1 MHIGL
6 LTADLTHRHG
16 WAHYSLSL
24 IEALQRAGVQV
35 SAVAARNSPPVEG
48 IHAQM
53 LLPSVDPY
61 ERGMLAKMLLA
72 ASPTATALRG
82 CDVIHAAIEPYAP
95 VAALIAGNRPQLVT
109 GHGSYVRISRER
121 RWPVS
126 AIYAWA
132 FQRGTMVCVSQYTA
146 SAVEEVLPN
155 VRTEVVSNGIDVER
169 FADLRHVA
177 HEGPTVLTVGAVK
190 PRKGTLALVQA
201 MPAIREQLPDARL
214 VIIGSLE
221 MDPDYVARVREEIE
235 ALGLQESVRLLG
247 RVPDH
252 MLMSWYAAADVFALP
267 SLNVG
272 WKFEGFG
279 LALLEASAAG
289 LPVVSTTDCGAEDAV
304 DDSMTGLLVAQD
316 GLPDGDTR
324 ALSAAILRLLTN
336 PTLAA
341 QMGAAGRERALRTT
355 WDATAAEM
363 IALYEHLLRGE
374 PAPAAS

>member
-35 SAVAARNSPPVEG
+35 SAVAARNSPPVDG
-48 IHAQM
+48 INAQP
-53 LLPSVDPY
+53 LLPAVDPY

-72 ASPTATALRG
+72 APPTARALRG

-95 VAALIAGNRPQLVT
+95 VAALIAGSRPQLVT

-121 RWPVS
+121 RWPIS

-132 FQRGTMVCVSQYTA
+132 FQRGTMVCVSHYTA
-146 SAVEEVLPN
+146 SAAEDVLPG

-201 MPAIREQLPDARL
+201 MPAVREQLPDARL

-221 MDPDYVARVREEIE
+221 MDPAYVARVRAEIE
-235 ALGLQESVRLLG
+235 TLGLQESVRLLG

-304 DDSMTGLLVAQD
+304 DDGVTGLLVPQD

-324 ALSAAILRLLTN
+324 ALSAAILRLLGN

-341 QMGAAGRERALRTT
+341 GMGASGRERALRTT
-355 WDATAAEM
+355 WDTTAADM
-363 IALYEHLLRGE
+363 IALYERLLRGD
-374 PAPAAS
+374 PTPSAP

>member
-363 IALYEHLLRGE
+363 IALYERLLRGE

>member
-1 MHIGL
+1 
-6 LTADLTHRHG
+6 
-16 WAHYSLSL
+16 
-24 IEALQRAGVQV
+24 
-35 SAVAARNSPPVEG
+35 
-48 IHAQM
+48 
-53 LLPSVDPY
+53 
-61 ERGMLAKMLLA
+61 AK
-72 ASPTATALRG
+72 
-82 CDVIHAAIEPYAP
+82 
-95 VAALIAGNRPQLVT
+95 
-109 GHGSYVRISRER
+109 
-121 RWPVS
+121 
-126 AIYAWA
+126 
-132 FQRGTMVCVSQYTA
+132 
-146 SAVEEVLPN
+146 

-289 LPVVSTTDCGAEDAV
+289 LPVVSTTNCGVEDSV
-304 DDSMTGLLVAQD
+304 DDSVTGLLVAQD
-316 GLPDGDTR
+316 GLPD
-324 ALSAAILRLLTN
+324 
-336 PTLAA
+336 
-341 QMGAAGRERALRTT
+341 
-355 WDATAAEM
+355 
-363 IALYEHLLRGE
+363 
-374 PAPAAS
+374 